1 MNVLYWG
8 AFVVLLLLLIGFAYG
23 VRKYKSGVAIACFVL
38 ALIIAATALV
48 LPNLVPPRLE
58 KWQVSSFKNNTLA
71 VYNGKGDSMSLALG
85 QYPHVN
91 YTEYKKSAEI
101 MLMRDIYGRILM
113 ISPKDWVSV
122 PKK

>member
-8 AFVVLLLLLIGFAYG
+8 AFVVLLLLLGAFVYG
-23 VRKYKSGVAIACFVL
+23 VREYKSGVAIASFVL

-71 VYNGKGDSMSLALG
+71 VFDGKGDSMSLALG
-85 QYPHVN
+85 QYPHAN
-91 YTEYKKSAEI
+91 YEYKKSAEI
-101 MLMRDIYGRILM
+101 LLMRDVFGRILM
-113 ISPKDWVSV
+113 ISPKDGVSV